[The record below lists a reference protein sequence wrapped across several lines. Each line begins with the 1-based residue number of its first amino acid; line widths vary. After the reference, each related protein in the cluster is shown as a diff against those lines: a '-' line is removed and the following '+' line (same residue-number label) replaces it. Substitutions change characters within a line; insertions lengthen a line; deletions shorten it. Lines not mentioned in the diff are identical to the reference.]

1 MSPKPDVRRMT
12 GSVFFN
18 RPFTPSSSLSE
29 AARNRLT
36 FQKHMLSV
44 FTATLAFAGELHRSC
59 LHVPNCLPAC
69 AELPCVHFAATTA
82 APYPEE
88 ERRRPRSNVPSIR
101 AHAQRSDPRVF
112 MVADSTFGLKRSP
125 YISLCGMIGAGKTTL
140 ATALGERL
148 KLPVYYEPV
157 ADNCYLAD
165 FYADMRKYSFP
176 LQVYLL
182 DARFRQQ
189 QRIVWDA
196 AGGVQDRTIYEDAVF
211 ARMLKNS
218 GLMTERDYDT
228 YLSLFNHMSNFM
240 RKPNVTYTSLLAS
253 LSNFMAK
260 PDVIVFLDVSPEE
273 SLRRIRLR
281 ERDVESGITLDY
293 LTKLHAAYA
302 AFVCDISRTTR
313 VIRVDYSTFVGTE
326 EVVATIAQQI
336 AADADACAVDN
347 AREDTD

>member
-1 MSPKPDVRRMT
+1 
-12 GSVFFN
+12 
-18 RPFTPSSSLSE
+18 
-29 AARNRLT
+29 
-36 FQKHMLSV
+36 
-44 FTATLAFAGELHRSC
+44 
-59 LHVPNCLPAC
+59 
-69 AELPCVHFAATTA
+69 
-82 APYPEE
+82 
-88 ERRRPRSNVPSIR
+88 
-101 AHAQRSDPRVF
+101 

-211 ARMLKNS
+211 ARMLTDA
-218 GLMTERDYDT
+218 GLMEARD
-228 YLSLFNHMSNFM
+228 HE
-240 RKPNVTYTSLLAS
+240 TYTSLLAS

-313 VIRVDYSTFVGTE
+313 VIRVDYTTFVGTE

>member
-12 GSVFFN
+12 CSVFFN

-82 APYPEE
+82 TPYPEE

-211 ARMLKNS
+211 ARMLTDA
-218 GLMTERDYDT
+218 GLMEARD
-228 YLSLFNHMSNFM
+228 HE
-240 RKPNVTYTSLLAS
+240 TYTSLLAS

-293 LTKLHAAYA
+293 LTQLHAAYA